1 MSSKLYKK
9 YLSLKIEDSSY
20 FYLFKS
26 GIFYIFISDDAKIIS
41 PLLNLKLTNLN
52 SVIMKCGFPINSAEK
67 YLKKMDEL
75 NLKVKVVTLNDNFLD
90 CDFEKY
96 LNAKELVVIL
106 GDFLNVNIDTLSI
119 SQAFDLLY
127 DLQDKLKNFREINSN
142 GLEKL

>member
-67 YLKKMDEL
+67 YL
-75 NLKVKVVTLNDNFLD
+75 
-90 CDFEKY
+90 
-96 LNAKELVVIL
+96 NAKELVVIL

>member
-41 PLLNLKLTNLN
+41 PILDLKLTNLN
-52 SVIMKCGFPINSAEK
+52 SVIMKCGFPVSSSEK
-67 YLKKMDEL
+67 YFKKMEEL
-75 NLKVKVVTLNDNFLD
+75 NLKVKIVTLKEDILN

-96 LNAKELVVIL
+96 ADTKEFSEIIES
-106 GDFLNVNIDTLSI
+106 FLNVNIDSLSI
-119 SQAFDLLY
+119 PQAFDLLY
-127 DLQDKLKNFREINSN
+127 DLQNKFKNLK
-142 GLEKL
+142 EKKS